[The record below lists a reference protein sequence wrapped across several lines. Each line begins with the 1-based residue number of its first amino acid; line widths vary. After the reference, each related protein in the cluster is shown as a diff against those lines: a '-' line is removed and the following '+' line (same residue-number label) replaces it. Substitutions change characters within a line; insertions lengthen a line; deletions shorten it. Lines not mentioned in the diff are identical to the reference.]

1 MKSILL
7 KLSIALISLFLA
19 LTLKTPATKAQIN
32 CSISK
37 DVITSGQGATITF
50 HWPGKQSD
58 TFTLKVQG
66 PINITRANLSPD
78 SGGNIIQSVS
88 PLNEPGTYRYEFF
101 EQSDPSSAYCSST
114 FTVITTSGSQ
124 GCPEFSRYSSND
136 VSKGKSVT
144 AFFTPVTGTDQ
155 LRTNPS
161 SYYVQ
166 VNQKT
171 STRLSP
177 DWQAEIVP
185 EEKGP
190 IRLFFA
196 PNTAPAPTPQQCYD
210 LPTTIKI
217 SKSSG
222 ENPCKDFD
230 GDGKIEC
237 KTAFGDISTDPGAFV
252 TRILA
257 VAIGLAGGIA
267 LIFMVIG
274 SIKVLTSSGDQQK
287 LTGGKDMIVA
297 AVSGLLFLILSVL
310 ILRFIGNNLLGGIP
324 GF

>member
-1 MKSILL
+1 M
-7 KLSIALISLFLA
+7 
-19 LTLKTPATKAQIN
+19 
-32 CSISK
+32 
-37 DVITSGQGATITF
+37 
-50 HWPGKQSD
+50 
-58 TFTLKVQG
+58 
-66 PINITRANLSPD
+66 
-78 SGGNIIQSVS
+78 
-88 PLNEPGTYRYEFF
+88 
-101 EQSDPSSAYCSST
+101 
-114 FTVITTSGSQ
+114 
-124 GCPEFSRYSSND
+124 
-136 VSKGKSVT
+136 T